1 MRCMHT
7 CAIASCSR
15 NTTPARRI
23 DDVMCDSKKASTKLG
38 TTRRITIRR
47 TTRTAPRSPTPR
59 RTQADDTHARHVSMT
74 ATTRTARAATPK
86 VEEKVATTRKVVIS
100 EKDAETTT
108 TTDVT
113 ATTPVT
119 PAVAVEDSAVKISR
133 ATSQEPEDVEAEIE
147 PNAKRTKVD
156 SSAQND
162 SDFESPEDA
171 GAFVDSQEDGD
182 WQPEGSASE

>member
-1 MRCMHT
+1 
-7 CAIASCSR
+7 
-15 NTTPARRI
+15 
-23 DDVMCDSKKASTKLG
+23 
-38 TTRRITIRR
+38 
-47 TTRTAPRSPTPR
+47 
-59 RTQADDTHARHVSMT
+59 MT
-74 ATTRTARAATPK
+74 ATTRTARAATRK

-100 EKDAETTT
+100 EKAETTT
-108 TTDVT
+108 DV
-113 ATTPVT
+113 ATTTPIT

-133 ATSQEPEDVEAEIE
+133 ATSEEPDDVEAEIE

>member
-1 MRCMHT
+1 MHT

-38 TTRRITIRR
+38 TTRRVTIRR

-74 ATTRTARAATPK
+74 ATTRTARASTRK

-100 EKDAETTT
+100 EKAETTT
-108 TTDVT
+108 DV
-113 ATTPVT
+113 ATTTPIT

-133 ATSQEPEDVEAEIE
+133 AKSEEPDDVEAEIE

-156 SSAQND
+156 SSAQHD

-171 GAFVDSQEDGD
+171 GACVDSQEDGD

>member
-1 MRCMHT
+1 
-7 CAIASCSR
+7 
-15 NTTPARRI
+15 
-23 DDVMCDSKKASTKLG
+23 
-38 TTRRITIRR
+38 
-47 TTRTAPRSPTPR
+47 
-59 RTQADDTHARHVSMT
+59 MT
-74 ATTRTARAATPK
+74 ATTRPARAATPK

>member
-1 MRCMHT
+1 MHT

-23 DDVMCDSKKASTKLG
+23 DDLMCDSEKLHE
-38 TTRRITIRR
+38 TRHPPGLTIRR

>member
-1 MRCMHT
+1 
-7 CAIASCSR
+7 
-15 NTTPARRI
+15 
-23 DDVMCDSKKASTKLG
+23 
-38 TTRRITIRR
+38 
-47 TTRTAPRSPTPR
+47 
-59 RTQADDTHARHVSMT
+59 MT

-182 WQPEGSASE
+182 WQPEVSASE